1 MKPTIFI
8 TRKLP
13 DELVA
18 PLKEKFTVRMWDSEE
33 VAVTK
38 AVLREE
44 IAQVDALWTM
54 LSDTI
59 DRDMLESAANLKVIS
74 NLAVGFNNIDI
85 EAAKEK
91 GIIVTNTPDVLTET
105 TADLAFGLLLA
116 TARRFNSAEKD
127 LRQGGWLSWTPMG
140 FTGMDIHGT
149 TLGIIGMGRIGEAVA
164 RRAKG
169 FNMHMLYH
177 NRNRKL
183 ETEEK
188 YDVEYVE
195 LDDLLKQADHVV
207 ILVPFTEE
215 TKEMIGERE
224 LSLMKKTATLISV
237 SRGGIVD
244 EVALYDA
251 LKNETIFAAGL
262 DVFET
267 EPIPLR
273 HPLLTLPNITAV
285 PHIGSAS
292 VETRRAMMK
301 MNVEA
306 ITDVLEGREPKDQ
319 VNSLASAR

>member
-1 MKPTIFI
+1 MKPSVFI

-13 DELVA
+13 EEIVA

-59 DRDMLESAANLKVIS
+59 DRELLESATNLKVIS
-74 NLAVGFNNIDI
+74 NMAVGYNNIDT

-91 GIIVTNTPDVLTET
+91 GIVVTNTPDVLTET

-116 TARRFNSAEKD
+116 TARRFNTAEKE

-140 FTGMDIHGT
+140 FTGMDAHGT
-149 TLGIIGMGRIGEAVA
+149 TIGIIGMGRIGEAVA

-169 FNMHMLYH
+169 FNMDVLYH
-177 NRNRKL
+177 NRSRKP
-183 ETEEK
+183 EAEK
-188 YDVEYVE
+188 EYQAEFAE
-195 LDDLLKQADHVV
+195 LDDLLQRADHVV
-207 ILVPFTEE
+207 ILAPFTEE
-215 TKEMIGERE
+215 TKGMIGERE
-224 LSLMKKTATLISV
+224 LALMKKTATLISV

-251 LKNETIFAAGL
+251 LKNETIFGAGL

-267 EPIPLR
+267 EPVPIR
-273 HPLLTLPNITAV
+273 HPLLTLPNVTAV

-292 VETRRAMMK
+292 VKTRLTMMK
-301 MNVEA
+301 LNVNA
-306 ITDVLEGREPKDQ
+306 ITDVLEGREPTNR
-319 VNSLASAR
+319 VL

>member
-149 TLGIIGMGRIGEAVA
+149 TVGIIGMGRIGEAVA

-169 FNMHMLYH
+169 FNMHVLYH

-273 HPLLTLPNITAV
+273 HPLLTLPNVTAV

>member
-18 PLKEKFTVRMWDSEE
+18 PLKEKFTVRMWDSED
-33 VAVTK
+33 VAVPTD
-38 AVLREE
+38 VLQEE

-54 LSDTI
+54 LTDVI
-59 DRDMLESAANLKVIS
+59 DRDMLESATHLKVIS

-105 TADLAFGLLLA
+105 TADLAFGLLIA
-116 TARRFNSAEKD
+116 TARRFNSAEKE
-127 LRQGGWLSWTPMG
+127 LREGGWLSWTPMD
-140 FTGMDIHGT
+140 FTGMDVHGT
-149 TLGIIGMGRIGEAVA
+149 TIGIIGMGRIGEAVA

-169 FNMHMLYH
+169 FNMHVLYH
-177 NRNRKL
+177 NRSRKL
-183 ETEEK
+183 ETEEEF
-188 YDVEYVE
+188 DVEYAE
-195 LDDLLKQADHVV
+195 LDDLLKRADHVV

-215 TKEMIGERE
+215 TKGMIGERE

-244 EVALYDA
+244 EAALFNA
-251 LKNETIFAAGL
+251 LKNEMIFAAGL

-267 EPIPLR
+267 EPIPLE
-273 HPLLTLPNITAV
+273 HPLLSLPNVTAV

-292 VETRRAMMK
+292 VETRRTMMK
-301 MNVEA
+301 LNVEA
-306 ITDVLEGREPKDQ
+306 IAAVLEGRKPKNQ
-319 VNSLASAR
+319 VN

>member
-1 MKPTIFI
+1 MKPSVFI

-18 PLKEKFTVRMWDSEE
+18 PLKEKFTVRMWDSED

-38 AVLREE
+38 TVLREE
-44 IAQVDALWTM
+44 ISQADALWTM

-59 DRDMLESAANLKVIS
+59 NRDMLESATNLKVIS
-74 NLAVGFNNIDI
+74 NLAVGFNNIDT

-91 GIIVTNTPDVLTET
+91 DIIVTNTPDVLTET

-116 TARRFNSAEKD
+116 TARRFNSAEKE
-127 LRQGGWLSWTPMG
+127 LREGGWLSWTPMG
-140 FTGMDIHGT
+140 FTGMDVHGT
-149 TLGIIGMGRIGEAVA
+149 TIGIIGMGRIGEAVA

-169 FNMHMLYH
+169 FNMHVLYH
-177 NRNRKL
+177 NRSRKL
-183 ETEEK
+183 ETEEEFG
-188 YDVEYVE
+188 VEYAE
-195 LDDLLKQADHVV
+195 LDNLLKRADHVV

-215 TKEMIGERE
+215 TKGMIGERE

-267 EPIPLR
+267 EPIPVG
-273 HPLLTLPNITAV
+273 HPLLALPNVTAV

-292 VETRRAMMK
+292 VETRRTMMK

-306 ITDVLEGREPKDQ
+306 ITDVLEGIEPKNR
-319 VNSLASAR
+319 VV

>member
-1 MKPTIFI
+1 MKPSVFI

-13 DELVA
+13 DEIIA
-18 PLKEKFTVRMWDSEE
+18 PLEEKFNVRMWDSEE
-33 VAVTK
+33 VAVTNE
-38 AVLREE
+38 VLQEE

-59 DRDMLESAANLKVIS
+59 DRDMLESATNLKVIS
-74 NLAVGFNNIDI
+74 NMAVGFNNIDT

-116 TARRFNSAEKD
+116 TARRFNSAEKE

-140 FTGMDIHGT
+140 FTGMDVHGT
-149 TLGIIGMGRIGEAVA
+149 TIGIIGMGRIGEAVA

-169 FNMHMLYH
+169 FNMHVLYH
-177 NRNRKL
+177 NRNRKP
-183 ETEEK
+183 ESEK
-188 YDVEYVE
+188 DYGFEFTE
-195 LDDLLKQADHVV
+195 LDDLLKRADHVV

-215 TKEMIGERE
+215 TKGMIGERE

-251 LKNETIFAAGL
+251 LKNETIYAAGL

-267 EPIPLR
+267 EPVPIH
-273 HPLLTLPNITAV
+273 HPLLTLPNVTAV

-292 VETRRAMMK
+292 VQTRQAMMAL
-301 MNVEA
+301 NVQS
-306 ITDVLEGREPKDQ
+306 IIDLLEGKEPKNR
-319 VNSLASAR
+319 VN

>member
-1 MKPTIFI
+1 MKPSVFI

-13 DELVA
+13 DEIVA
-18 PLKEKFTVRMWDSEE
+18 PLKEKFTVRMWDSVD
-33 VAVTK
+33 VAVPTE
-38 AVLREE
+38 VLREE

-59 DRDMLESAANLKVIS
+59 DCDMLESATNLKVIS
-74 NLAVGFNNIDI
+74 NLAVGFNNIDT

-116 TARRFNSAEKD
+116 TARRFNSAEKE
-127 LRQGGWLSWTPMG
+127 LREGGWLSWTPMG
-140 FTGMDIHGT
+140 FTGMDVHGT
-149 TLGIIGMGRIGEAVA
+149 TIGIIGMGRIGEAVA

-169 FNMHMLYH
+169 FSMDVLYH
-177 NRNRKL
+177 NRSRKL
-183 ETEEK
+183 ETEKEVG
-188 YDVEYVE
+188 VEFAE
-195 LDDLLKQADHVV
+195 LDDLLKRVDHVV

-215 TKEMIGERE
+215 TKGMIGERE

-244 EVALYDA
+244 EEALYDA
-251 LKNETIFAAGL
+251 LKNETVFAAGL

-267 EPIPLR
+267 EPIPLE
-273 HPLLTLPNITAV
+273 HPLLTLPNVTAV

-292 VETRRAMMK
+292 VETRRTMMNL
-301 MNVEA
+301 NVKA
-306 ITDVLEGREPKDQ
+306 IMDVLEGKEPDNR
-319 VNSLASAR
+319 VV

>member
-169 FNMHMLYH
+169 FNMHVLYH

>member
-1 MKPTIFI
+1 MKPTVFI

-13 DELVA
+13 DEIVA
-18 PLKEKFTVRMWDSEE
+18 PLKEKFIVRMWDSED
-33 VAVTK
+33 VAVTDY
-38 AVLREE
+38 VLREE
-44 IAQVDALWTM
+44 IAQVDALWSM
-54 LSDTI
+54 ISDTI
-59 DRDMLESAANLKVIS
+59 DRGMLESATNLRVIS
-74 NLAVGFNNIDI
+74 NMAVGFNNIDI

-91 GIIVTNTPDVLTET
+91 GIIMTNTPDVLTET

-116 TARRFNSAEKD
+116 TARRFNTAEKE

-140 FTGMDIHGT
+140 FTGMDVHGT

-169 FNMHMLYH
+169 FNMQVLYH
-177 NRNRKL
+177 NRNRKPEAE
-183 ETEEK
+183 ET
-188 YDVEYVE
+188 YGVTFAE
-195 LDDLLKQADHVV
+195 LDDLLKRADHVV

-215 TKEMIGERE
+215 TKGMIGERE

-244 EVALYDA
+244 ESALYDA
-251 LKNETIFAAGL
+251 LNNKTIFAAGL

-273 HPLLTLPNITAV
+273 HPLLTLPNVTAV

-292 VETRRAMMK
+292 VETRRAMMRL
-301 MNVEA
+301 NVEA
-306 ITDVLEGREPKDQ
+306 IINVLEGKEPENR
-319 VNSLASAR
+319 VV

>member
-13 DELVA
+13 DEVVE
-18 PLKEKFTVRMWDSEE
+18 PLKEKFTVRMWDSEDM
-33 VAVTK
+33 AVPTD
-38 AVLREE
+38 VLQEE

-54 LSDTI
+54 LTDAI
-59 DRDMLESAANLKVIS
+59 DRDMLESATHLKVIS
-74 NLAVGFNNIDI
+74 NLAVGYNNIDI

-91 GIIVTNTPDVLTET
+91 GIVVTNTPDVLTET

-116 TARRFNSAEKD
+116 TARRFNSAEKE

-140 FTGMDIHGT
+140 FTGMDVHGT
-149 TLGIIGMGRIGEAVA
+149 TIGIIGMGRIGEAVA

-169 FNMHMLYH
+169 FNMHVLYH
-177 NRNRKL
+177 NRSRKL
-183 ETEEK
+183 ETEEEFG
-188 YDVEYVE
+188 VEYAE
-195 LDDLLKQADHVV
+195 LDDLLKRADHVV
-207 ILVPFTEE
+207 ILVPFTAE
-215 TKEMIGERE
+215 TKGMIGERE

-244 EVALYDA
+244 EAALYDA

-267 EPIPLR
+267 EPIPLQ
-273 HPLLTLPNITAV
+273 HPLLTLPNVTAV

-292 VETRRAMMK
+292 VETRRTMMK
-301 MNVEA
+301 LNVEA
-306 ITDVLEGREPKDQ
+306 IADVLEGREPKNQ
-319 VNSLASAR
+319 VN

>member
-1 MKPTIFI
+1 MKPSVFI

-13 DELVA
+13 DEVVA

-54 LSDTI
+54 LSDVI
-59 DRDMLESAANLKVIS
+59 DRDMLESATNLKVIS
-74 NLAVGFNNIDI
+74 NMAVGFNNIDT

-116 TARRFNSAEKD
+116 TARQFNSAEKE

-140 FTGMDIHGT
+140 FTGMDVHGT
-149 TLGIIGMGRIGEAVA
+149 TIGIIGMGRIGEAVA
-164 RRAKG
+164 RRANG
-169 FNMHMLYH
+169 FNMDVLYH

-183 ETEEK
+183 
-188 YDVEYVE
+188 DVEKDYRAEFVE
-195 LDDLLKQADHVV
+195 LDDLLKRSDHVV
-207 ILVPFTEE
+207 ILAPFTEE
-215 TKEMIGERE
+215 TKGMIGERE

-251 LKNETIFAAGL
+251 LKNEKIFAAGL
-262 DVFET
+262 DVYET
-267 EPIPLR
+267 EPVPIR
-273 HPLLTLPNITAV
+273 HPLLTLPNVTAV

-292 VETRRAMMK
+292 MRTRKAMMAL
-301 MNVEA
+301 NAQA
-306 ITDVLEGREPKDQ
+306 IFDVLEGNEPKNR
-319 VNSLASAR
+319 VN

>member
-54 LSDTI
+54 LTDAI
-59 DRDMLESAANLKVIS
+59 DRDMLESATHLKVIS
-74 NLAVGFNNIDI
+74 NLAVGFNNIDL

-105 TADLAFGLLLA
+105 TADLAVGLLLA

-149 TLGIIGMGRIGEAVA
+149 TVGIIGMGRIGEAVA

-169 FNMHMLYH
+169 FNIRVLYH

-207 ILVPFTEE
+207 ILVPFTAE
-215 TKEMIGERE
+215 TKGMIGERE

-273 HPLLTLPNITAV
+273 HPLLTLPNVTAV

-292 VETRRAMMK
+292 VQTRRTMMK
-301 MNVEA
+301 LNVEA
-306 ITDVLEGREPKDQ
+306 ITDVLEGREPKNQ
-319 VNSLASAR
+319 VN

>member
-54 LSDTI
+54 LTDAI
-59 DRDMLESAANLKVIS
+59 DRDMLESATHLKVIS
-74 NLAVGFNNIDI
+74 NLAVGFNNIDL

-105 TADLAFGLLLA
+105 TADLAVGLLLA

-140 FTGMDIHGT
+140 FTGMDVHGT
-149 TLGIIGMGRIGEAVA
+149 TIGIIGMGRIGEAVA

-169 FNMHMLYH
+169 FNMRVLYH

-188 YDVEYVE
+188 YDVEYAE

-207 ILVPFTEE
+207 ILVPFTAE
-215 TKEMIGERE
+215 TKGMIGERE

-273 HPLLTLPNITAV
+273 HPLLTLPNVTAV

-292 VETRRAMMK
+292 VQTRRTMMK
-301 MNVEA
+301 LNVEA
-306 ITDVLEGREPKDQ
+306 ITDVLEGREPKNQ
-319 VNSLASAR
+319 VN

>member
-1 MKPTIFI
+1 MKPSVFI

-18 PLKEKFTVRMWDSEE
+18 PLKEKFTVRMWDSED

-38 AVLREE
+38 TVLREE
-44 IAQVDALWTM
+44 ISQADALWTM

-59 DRDMLESAANLKVIS
+59 NREMLESATNLKVIS
-74 NLAVGFNNIDI
+74 NLAVGFNNIDT

-91 GIIVTNTPDVLTET
+91 DIIVTNTPDVLTET

-116 TARRFNSAEKD
+116 TARRFNSAEKE
-127 LRQGGWLSWTPMG
+127 LREGGWLSWTPMG
-140 FTGMDIHGT
+140 FTGMDVHGT
-149 TLGIIGMGRIGEAVA
+149 TIGIIGMGRIGEAVA

-169 FNMHMLYH
+169 FNMHVLYH
-177 NRNRKL
+177 NRSRKL
-183 ETEEK
+183 ETEEEFG
-188 YDVEYVE
+188 VEYAE
-195 LDDLLKQADHVV
+195 LDNLLKRADHVV

-215 TKEMIGERE
+215 TKGMIGERE

-267 EPIPLR
+267 EPIPVG
-273 HPLLTLPNITAV
+273 HPLLALPNVTAV

-292 VETRRAMMK
+292 VETRRTMMK

-306 ITDVLEGREPKDQ
+306 ITDVLEGIEPKNR
-319 VNSLASAR
+319 VV

>member
-54 LSDTI
+54 LTDAI
-59 DRDMLESAANLKVIS
+59 DRDMLESATHLKVIS
-74 NLAVGFNNIDI
+74 NLAVGFNNIDL

-105 TADLAFGLLLA
+105 TADLAVGLLLA

-140 FTGMDIHGT
+140 FTGMDVHGT
-149 TLGIIGMGRIGEAVA
+149 TIGIIGMGRIGEAVA

-169 FNMHMLYH
+169 FNMRVLYH

-188 YDVEYVE
+188 YDVEYAE

-207 ILVPFTEE
+207 ILVPFTAE
-215 TKEMIGERE
+215 TKGMIGERE

-273 HPLLTLPNITAV
+273 HPLLTLPNVTAV

-292 VETRRAMMK
+292 VQTRRAMMK

-306 ITDVLEGREPKDQ
+306 ITDVLEGREPKNQ
-319 VNSLASAR
+319 VN

>member
-18 PLKEKFTVRMWDSEE
+18 PLHEKFTVRMWDSED
-33 VAVTK
+33 VAVP
-38 AVLREE
+38 AEVLREE

-59 DRDMLESAANLKVIS
+59 DRDMLESATNLKVIS
-74 NLAVGFNNIDI
+74 NLAVGFNNIDT
-85 EAAKEK
+85 EAAREK
-91 GIIVTNTPDVLTET
+91 GINVTNTPDVLTET

-116 TARRFNSAEKD
+116 TARRFNSAEKE
-127 LRQGGWLSWTPMG
+127 LREGGWLSWTPMG
-140 FTGMDIHGT
+140 FTGMDVHGT
-149 TLGIIGMGRIGEAVA
+149 TIGIIGMGRIGEAVA

-169 FNMHMLYH
+169 FNMRVLYH
-177 NRNRKL
+177 NRSRKL
-183 ETEEK
+183 ETEKEVG
-188 YDVEYVE
+188 VEYAK
-195 LDDLLKQADHVV
+195 LDDLLKRADHVV
-207 ILVPFTEE
+207 ILVPFTDE
-215 TKEMIGERE
+215 TKGMIGERE

-267 EPIPLR
+267 EPIPLD
-273 HPLLTLPNITAV
+273 HPLLTLSNVTAV

-292 VETRRAMMK
+292 VETRRTMMK
-301 MNVEA
+301 LNVEA
-306 ITDVLEGREPKDQ
+306 IMNVLEGIEPKNR
-319 VNSLASAR
+319 VV